1 MVFVMNSSND
11 NEVFIFHTGGSNAA
25 FADGSV
31 RFLSQKMS
39 LQTAAA
45 IVTAHGGEI
54 VNFDN

>member
-1 MVFVMNSSND
+1 MIASND
-11 NEVFIFHTGGSNAA
+11 NEVFSFHTGWSNAA

-54 VNFDN
+54 FNLD